1 MKRLIPAG
9 IILVFLISICIFSN
23 IYVDRICEQALDDI
37 KAYHNKEISAT
48 SLEGSWNHQKEK
60 MSLFVNHGFLDKIS
74 VYIGQL
80 TLTENKDNHPESDTI
95 YKNIQTVLSLIKEE
109 QKFELHSFY

>member
-9 IILVFLISICIFSN
+9 IILIFIVSLCIFSHL
-23 IYVDRICEQALDDI
+23 YVDRICEQTLDDI
-37 KAYHNKEISAT
+37 NAYYNQIITADTLQNSWQQRKEQMAI
-48 SLEGSWNHQKEK
+48 
-60 MSLFVNHGFLDKIS
+60 FVNHGFLDKIS

-80 TLTENKDNHPESDTI
+80 ALTTEENNHSASDTV

>member
-9 IILVFLISICIFSN
+9 IILIFLVLICIFSH
-23 IYVDRICEQALDDI
+23 IYVDSICEQTLDDI
-37 KAYHNKEISAT
+37 NAYYNKNISAS
-48 SLEGSWNHQKEK
+48 SLEDSWNHKKEK

-80 TLTENKDNHPESDTI
+80 TLAENEDTHPESDVI

-109 QKFELHSFY
+109 QKLELHSFY